1 LFTAKAMKQRY
12 AIETFALTKKYGKI
26 LALDQLNLKI
36 EPGEVFG
43 LLGPNGAGKTTAIS
57 MLCTVNSPTSGTAL
71 VNGYDIRKQAGK
83 VRRSIGIVFQ
93 DPSIDDRLTGRE
105 NMMLHAILYD
115 IGDQAAKKRIAEL
128 LDLVGLTDR
137 ADSLMKT
144 YSGGMRRRLELAR
157 GLLHSPRVLFL
168 DEPTLGLDPQTRQHL
183 WSHIEELARQSSI
196 TVILTTHYMEE
207 AERLC
212 SRVGIIDSGKIKVV
226 DTPANLIGALKGEVV
241 TVVTARPAE
250 FLARIKE
257 LDFAHHAEATD
268 SAVRLH
274 LSDAEKKVP
283 MIVELASASNI
294 ELKSVSIHKPTLN
307 DVFLYY
313 TGKEIRSEEAENEL
327 RSTMRALNRMR

>member
-1 LFTAKAMKQRY
+1 MYAAITMKQLY
-12 AIETFALTKKYGKI
+12 AIETFALTKRYGKI
-26 LALDQLNLKI
+26 LALDSLDLKI

-71 VNGYDIRKQAGK
+71 VNGFDIRRQAGK

-105 NMMLHAILYD
+105 NMMLHATLYD
-115 IGDQAAKKRIAEL
+115 IGTMLARKRINEL
-128 LDLVGLTDR
+128 LGLVGLQDR
-137 ADSLMKT
+137 ADSPMKT

-183 WSHIEELARQSSI
+183 WSHIEELARQSNI

-212 SRVGIIDSGKIKVV
+212 SRVGIIDSGRIKVV
-226 DTPANLIGALKGEVV
+226 DTPANLIGALEGDVVTIITGRPADFLERVKELSFTRNAEVV
-241 TVVTARPAE
+241 
-250 FLARIKE
+250 
-257 LDFAHHAEATD
+257 D
-268 SAVRLH
+268 STVRLH

-283 MIVELASASNI
+283 VIVELASAAGI

-313 TGKEIRSEEAENEL
+313 TGKDIRSEEAENEL
-327 RSTMRALNRMR
+327 RKAMRVISRRR

>member
-1 LFTAKAMKQRY
+1 MYAAITMKQLF
-12 AIETFALTKKYGKI
+12 AIETFALTKRYGKI
-26 LALDQLNLKI
+26 LALDSLDLKI
-36 EPGEVFG
+36 APGEVFG

-71 VNGYDIRKQAGK
+71 VNGFDIRRQAGK

-105 NMMLHAILYD
+105 NMMLHATLYD
-115 IGDQAAKKRIAEL
+115 IGTVLARKKIIEL
-128 LDLVGLTDR
+128 LGLVGLQDR
-137 ADSLMKT
+137 ADSPMKT

-183 WSHIEELARQSSI
+183 WSHIEELARQSNI

-212 SRVGIIDSGKIKVV
+212 SRVGIIDSGRIKVV
-226 DTPANLIGALKGEVV
+226 DTPANLIGALEGDVVTIITSRPADFLERVKELSFTRNAEVV
-241 TVVTARPAE
+241 
-250 FLARIKE
+250 
-257 LDFAHHAEATD
+257 D
-268 SAVRLH
+268 STVRLH

-283 MIVELASASNI
+283 VIVELASAAGI

-313 TGKEIRSEEAENEL
+313 TGKDIRSEEAENEL
-327 RSTMRALNRMR
+327 IKAMRVISRRR

>member
-1 LFTAKAMKQRY
+1 MKQLY
-12 AIETFALTKKYGKI
+12 AIETFALTKRYGKI

-105 NMMLHAILYD
+105 NMMLHATLYD
-115 IGDQAAKKRIAEL
+115 IRSPAAKKRIGQL
-128 LDLVGLTDR
+128 LDLVGLADR
-137 ADSLMKT
+137 ADSPMKT

-183 WSHIEELARQSSI
+183 WSHIEELARRSNI

-212 SRVGIIDSGKIKVV
+212 SRVGIIDIGRIKVV
-226 DTPANLIGALKGEVV
+226 DTPANLIGELKGDVV
-241 TVVTARPAE
+241 TVVTNRPAD

-257 LDFAHHAEATD
+257 LNFTHHAEETD
-268 SAVRLH
+268 SSVRLH

-283 MIVELASASNI
+283 MIVELASASQI

-307 DVFLYY
+307 DVFLHY

>member
-1 LFTAKAMKQRY
+1 MKQLY
-12 AIETFALTKKYGKI
+12 AIETFALTKRYGKI
-26 LALDQLNLKI
+26 LALDSLDLKI

-43 LLGPNGAGKTTAIS
+43 LLGPNGAGKTTTIS

-71 VNGYDIRKQAGK
+71 VNGFDIRRQAGK

-105 NMMLHAILYD
+105 NMMLHATLYD
-115 IGDQAAKKRIAEL
+115 IGTVLARKKIIEL
-128 LDLVGLTDR
+128 LGLVGLQDR
-137 ADSLMKT
+137 ADSPMKT

-183 WSHIEELARQSSI
+183 WSHIEELARQSNI

-212 SRVGIIDSGKIKVV
+212 SRVGIIDSGRIKVV
-226 DTPANLIGALKGEVV
+226 DTPANLIGALEGDVV
-241 TVVTARPAE
+241 TIITSRPAD
-250 FLARIKE
+250 FLERVKE
-257 LDFAHHAEATD
+257 LSFTHNAEVID
-268 SAVRLH
+268 STVRLH

-283 MIVELASASNI
+283 VIVELASAAGI
-294 ELKSVSIHKPTLN
+294 VLKSVSIHKPTLN

-313 TGKEIRSEEAENEL
+313 TGKDIRSEEAENEL
-327 RSTMRALNRMR
+327 RKAMRVISRRR

>member
-1 LFTAKAMKQRY
+1 MKQLY
-12 AIETFALTKKYGKI
+12 AIETFALTKRYGKI
-26 LALDQLNLKI
+26 LALDSLDLKI

-43 LLGPNGAGKTTAIS
+43 LLGPNGAGKTTTIS

-71 VNGYDIRKQAGK
+71 VNGFDIRRQAGK

-105 NMMLHAILYD
+105 NMMLHATLYD
-115 IGDQAAKKRIAEL
+115 IGTVLARKKIIEL
-128 LDLVGLTDR
+128 LGLVGLQDR
-137 ADSLMKT
+137 ADSPMKT

-183 WSHIEELARQSSI
+183 WSHIEELARQSNI

-212 SRVGIIDSGKIKVV
+212 SRVGIIDSGRIKVV
-226 DTPANLIGALKGEVV
+226 DTPANLIGALEGDVV
-241 TVVTARPAE
+241 TIITSRPAD
-250 FLARIKE
+250 FLERVKE
-257 LDFAHHAEATD
+257 LSFTRNAEVID
-268 SAVRLH
+268 STVRLH

-283 MIVELASASNI
+283 VIVELASAAGI
-294 ELKSVSIHKPTLN
+294 VLKSVSIHKPTLN

-313 TGKEIRSEEAENEL
+313 TGKDIRSEEAENEL
-327 RSTMRALNRMR
+327 RKAMRVISRRR

>member
-1 LFTAKAMKQRY
+1 MKQLY
-12 AIETFALTKKYGKI
+12 AIETFALTKRYGKI

-105 NMMLHAILYD
+105 NMMLHATLYD
-115 IGDQAAKKRIAEL
+115 IGAQAAKKRIAEL

-183 WSHIEELARQSSI
+183 WSHIEELARQSNI

-212 SRVGIIDSGKIKVV
+212 SRVGIIDSGRIKVV

-241 TVVTARPAE
+241 TVVTGRPAE

-268 SAVRLH
+268 STVRLH

-283 MIVELASASNI
+283 MIVELASESRI

>member
-1 LFTAKAMKQRY
+1 LYAAITMKQLY
-12 AIETFALTKKYGKI
+12 AIETFALTKRYGKI
-26 LALDQLNLKI
+26 LALDSLDLKI

-43 LLGPNGAGKTTAIS
+43 LLGPNGAGKTTTIS

-71 VNGYDIRKQAGK
+71 VNGFDIRRQAGK

-105 NMMLHAILYD
+105 NMMLHATLYD
-115 IGDQAAKKRIAEL
+115 IGTVLARKKIIEL
-128 LDLVGLTDR
+128 LGLVGLQDR
-137 ADSLMKT
+137 ADSPMKT

-183 WSHIEELARQSSI
+183 WSHIEELARQSNI

-212 SRVGIIDSGKIKVV
+212 SRVGIIDSGRIKVV
-226 DTPANLIGALKGEVV
+226 DTPANLIGALEGDVV
-241 TVVTARPAE
+241 TIITSRPAD
-250 FLARIKE
+250 FLERVKE
-257 LDFAHHAEATD
+257 LSFTHNAEVID
-268 SAVRLH
+268 STVRLH

-283 MIVELASASNI
+283 VIVELASAAGI

-313 TGKEIRSEEAENEL
+313 TGKDIRSEEAENEL
-327 RSTMRALNRMR
+327 RKAMRVISRRR

>member
-1 LFTAKAMKQRY
+1 MYAAITMKHLY
-12 AIETFALTKKYGKI
+12 AIETFSLTKRYGKI
-26 LALDQLNLKI
+26 LALDSLDLKI
-36 EPGEVFG
+36 SPGEVFG

-71 VNGYDIRKQAGK
+71 VNGFDIRRQAGK

-105 NMMLHAILYD
+105 NMMLHATLYD
-115 IGDQAAKKRIAEL
+115 IGKQHARERINEL
-128 LDLVGLTDR
+128 LYLVGLTER
-137 ADSLMKT
+137 ADSPMKT

-168 DEPTLGLDPQTRQHL
+168 DEPTLGLDPQTREHL
-183 WSHIEELARQSSI
+183 WSHIEELARQSDI

-212 SRVGIIDSGKIKVV
+212 SRVGIIDSGRIKIV
-226 DTPANLIGALKGEVV
+226 DTPANLIGALQGDVV
-241 TVVTARPAE
+241 TVITAKPAD
-250 FLARIKE
+250 FLERIKE
-257 LDFAHHAEATD
+257 LNLNHQAEVVD

-274 LSDAEKKVP
+274 LSEAEKKVP
-283 MIVELASASNI
+283 VIVELASAAGI

-307 DVFLYY
+307 DVFLHY
-313 TGKEIRSEEAENEL
+313 TGKEIRSEDAENEM
-327 RSTMRALNRMR
+327 RKAMRAIGRMR

>member
-1 LFTAKAMKQRY
+1 MMKQLY
-12 AIETFALTKKYGKI
+12 AIETFALTKRYGKI
-26 LALDQLNLKI
+26 LALDSLDLKI

-71 VNGYDIRKQAGK
+71 VNGFDIRRQAGK

-105 NMMLHAILYD
+105 NMMLHATLYD
-115 IGDQAAKKRIAEL
+115 IGTVLARKRIIEL
-128 LDLVGLTDR
+128 LGLVGLQDR
-137 ADSLMKT
+137 ADSPMKT

-183 WSHIEELARQSSI
+183 WSHIEELARQSNI

-212 SRVGIIDSGKIKVV
+212 SRVGIIDSGRIKVV
-226 DTPANLIGALKGEVV
+226 DTPANLIGALEGDVVTIITGRPADFLERVKELSFTRNAEVV
-241 TVVTARPAE
+241 
-250 FLARIKE
+250 
-257 LDFAHHAEATD
+257 D
-268 SAVRLH
+268 STVRLH

-283 MIVELASASNI
+283 VIVELASAAGI

-313 TGKEIRSEEAENEL
+313 TGKDIRSEEAENEL
-327 RSTMRALNRMR
+327 RKAMRVISRRR

>member
-1 LFTAKAMKQRY
+1 MKQLY
-12 AIETFALTKKYGKI
+12 AIETFALTKRYGKI
-26 LALDQLNLKI
+26 LALDSLDLKI

-71 VNGYDIRKQAGK
+71 VNGFDIRRQAGK

-105 NMMLHAILYD
+105 NMMLHATLYD
-115 IGDQAAKKRIAEL
+115 IGTMLARKRINEL
-128 LDLVGLTDR
+128 LGLVGLQDR
-137 ADSLMKT
+137 ADSPMKT

-183 WSHIEELARQSSI
+183 WSHIEELARQSNI

-212 SRVGIIDSGKIKVV
+212 SRVGIIDSGRIKVV
-226 DTPANLIGALKGEVV
+226 DTPANLIGALEGDVVTIITGRPADFLERVKELSFTRNAEVV
-241 TVVTARPAE
+241 
-250 FLARIKE
+250 
-257 LDFAHHAEATD
+257 D
-268 SAVRLH
+268 STVRLH

-283 MIVELASASNI
+283 VIVELASAAGI

-313 TGKEIRSEEAENEL
+313 TGKDIRSEEAENEL
-327 RSTMRALNRMR
+327 RKAMRVISRRR

>member
-1 LFTAKAMKQRY
+1 MYAAITMKQVY
-12 AIETFALTKKYGKI
+12 AIETFALTKRYGKI
-26 LALDQLNLKI
+26 LALDSLDLKI

-71 VNGYDIRKQAGK
+71 VNGFDIRRQAGK

-105 NMMLHAILYD
+105 NMMLHATLYD
-115 IGDQAAKKRIAEL
+115 IGTVLARKKINEL
-128 LDLVGLTDR
+128 LGLVGLQDR
-137 ADSLMKT
+137 ADSPMKT

-183 WSHIEELARQSSI
+183 WSHIEELARQSNI

-212 SRVGIIDSGKIKVV
+212 SRVGIIDSGRIKVV
-226 DTPANLIGALKGEVV
+226 DTPANLIGALEGDVVTIITSRPADFLERVKELSFTRNAEVV
-241 TVVTARPAE
+241 
-250 FLARIKE
+250 
-257 LDFAHHAEATD
+257 D
-268 SAVRLH
+268 STVRLH

-283 MIVELASASNI
+283 VIVELASAAGI

-313 TGKEIRSEEAENEL
+313 TGKDIRSEEAENEL
-327 RSTMRALNRMR
+327 RKAMRVISRRR

>member
-1 LFTAKAMKQRY
+1 LSTAITMKPLY
-12 AIETFALTKKYGKI
+12 AIETFALTKRYGKI
-26 LALDQLNLKI
+26 LALDGLDLKI

-57 MLCTVNSPTSGTAL
+57 MLCTVNAPTSGTAL
-71 VNGYDIRKQAGK
+71 VNGFDIRRQAGK

-105 NMMLHAILYD
+105 NMMLHATLYD
-115 IGDQAAKKRIAEL
+115 IRADAAKKRIGEL
-128 LDLVGLTDR
+128 LDLVGLADR
-137 ADSLMKT
+137 ADSPMKT

-183 WSHIEELARQSSI
+183 WSHIEELARQSNI

-226 DTPANLIGALKGEVV
+226 DTPANLIGALKGDVV
-241 TVVTARPAE
+241 TVVTGRPAD
-250 FLARIKE
+250 FLERIKE
-257 LDFAHHAEATD
+257 LSFTRHAEVAD
-268 SAVRLH
+268 STVRLH

-283 MIVELASASNI
+283 LIVELASAGGI

-313 TGKEIRSEEAENEL
+313 TGKEMRSEEAENEL
-327 RSTMRALNRMR
+327 RSTMRALSRMK

>member
-1 LFTAKAMKQRY
+1 MFTASAMKQLY
-12 AIETFALTKKYGKI
+12 AIETFALTKRYGKI

-57 MLCTVNSPTSGTAL
+57 MLCTVISPTSGTAL

-105 NMMLHAILYD
+105 NMMLHATLYD
-115 IGDQAAKKRIAEL
+115 IASHTAKKRIGEL
-128 LDLVGLTDR
+128 LDLVGLADR
-137 ADSLMKT
+137 ADSPMKT

-183 WSHIEELARQSSI
+183 WSHIEELARQSNI

-212 SRVGIIDSGKIKVV
+212 SRVGIIDSGRIKVV

-241 TVVTARPAE
+241 TVVTSRPAD

-268 SAVRLH
+268 STVHLH

-283 MIVELASASNI
+283 MIVELASASQI

>member
-1 LFTAKAMKQRY
+1 LFTSKAMKQLY
-12 AIETFALTKKYGKI
+12 AIETFALTKRYGKI
-26 LALDQLNLKI
+26 PALDQLNLKI

-115 IGDQAAKKRIAEL
+115 ISDQAAKKRIAVL

-183 WSHIEELARQSSI
+183 WSHIEDLARQSNI

-241 TVVTARPAE
+241 TVVTPRPAE
-250 FLARIKE
+250 FLASIKE
-257 LDFAHHAEATD
+257 PGFAHHAEVTD
-268 SAVRLH
+268 STVRLH

-283 MIVELASASNI
+283 MIVELASAGHI

>member
-1 LFTAKAMKQRY
+1 MKQLY
-12 AIETFALTKKYGKI
+12 AIETFALTKRYGKI

-105 NMMLHAILYD
+105 NMMLHATLYD
-115 IGDQAAKKRIAEL
+115 IRSPAAKKRIVQL
-128 LDLVGLTDR
+128 LDLVGLADR
-137 ADSLMKT
+137 ADSPMKT

-183 WSHIEELARQSSI
+183 WSHIEELARRSNI

-212 SRVGIIDSGKIKVV
+212 SRVGIIDIGRIKVV
-226 DTPANLIGALKGEVV
+226 DTPANLIGELKGDVV
-241 TVVTARPAE
+241 TVVTNRPAD

-257 LDFAHHAEATD
+257 LNFTHHAEATD
-268 SAVRLH
+268 SSVRLH

-283 MIVELASASNI
+283 MIVELASASQI

-307 DVFLYY
+307 DVFLHY

>member
-1 LFTAKAMKQRY
+1 MYAAITMKQLY
-12 AIETFALTKKYGKI
+12 AIETFALTKRYGKI
-26 LALDQLNLKI
+26 LALDSLDLKI

-43 LLGPNGAGKTTAIS
+43 LLGPNGAGKTTTIS

-71 VNGYDIRKQAGK
+71 VNGFDIRRQAGK

-105 NMMLHAILYD
+105 NMMLHATLYD
-115 IGDQAAKKRIAEL
+115 IGTVLARKKIIEL
-128 LDLVGLTDR
+128 LGLVGLQDR
-137 ADSLMKT
+137 ADSPMKT

-183 WSHIEELARQSSI
+183 WSHIEELARQSNI

-212 SRVGIIDSGKIKVV
+212 SRVGIIDSGRIKVV
-226 DTPANLIGALKGEVV
+226 DTPANLIGALEGDVV
-241 TVVTARPAE
+241 TIITSRPAD
-250 FLARIKE
+250 FLERVKE
-257 LDFAHHAEATD
+257 LSFTHNAEVID
-268 SAVRLH
+268 STVRLH

-283 MIVELASASNI
+283 VIVELASAAGI

-313 TGKEIRSEEAENEL
+313 TGKDIRSEEAENEL
-327 RSTMRALNRMR
+327 RKAMRVISRRR

>member
-1 LFTAKAMKQRY
+1 MKQLY
-12 AIETFALTKKYGKI
+12 AIETFALTKRYGKI

-105 NMMLHAILYD
+105 NMMLHATLYD
-115 IGDQAAKKRIAEL
+115 IRSPAAKKRIGQL
-128 LDLVGLTDR
+128 LDLVGLADR
-137 ADSLMKT
+137 ADSPMKT

-183 WSHIEELARQSSI
+183 WSHIEELARRSNI

-212 SRVGIIDSGKIKVV
+212 SRVGIIDIGRIKVV
-226 DTPANLIGALKGEVV
+226 DTPANLIGELKGDVV
-241 TVVTARPAE
+241 TVVTNRPAD

-257 LDFAHHAEATD
+257 LNFTHHAEATD
-268 SAVRLH
+268 SSVRLH

-283 MIVELASASNI
+283 MIVELASASQI

-307 DVFLYY
+307 DVFLHY

>member
-1 LFTAKAMKQRY
+1 MKQLY
-12 AIETFALTKKYGKI
+12 AIETFALTKRYGKI
-26 LALDQLNLKI
+26 LALDSLDLKI

-43 LLGPNGAGKTTAIS
+43 LLGPNGAGKTTTIS

-71 VNGYDIRKQAGK
+71 VNGFDIRRQAGK

-105 NMMLHAILYD
+105 NMMLHATLYD
-115 IGDQAAKKRIAEL
+115 IGTVLARKKIIEL
-128 LDLVGLTDR
+128 LGLVGLQDR
-137 ADSLMKT
+137 ADSPMKT

-183 WSHIEELARQSSI
+183 WSHIEELARQSNI

-212 SRVGIIDSGKIKVV
+212 SRVGIIDSGRIKVV
-226 DTPANLIGALKGEVV
+226 DTPANLIGALEGDVV
-241 TVVTARPAE
+241 TIITSRPAD
-250 FLARIKE
+250 FLERVKE
-257 LDFAHHAEATD
+257 LSFTHNAEVID
-268 SAVRLH
+268 STVRLH

-283 MIVELASASNI
+283 VIVELASAAGI

-313 TGKEIRSEEAENEL
+313 TGKDIRSEEAENEL
-327 RSTMRALNRMR
+327 RKAMRVISRRR

>member
-1 LFTAKAMKQRY
+1 MQTDANGQLLTTDGLVKQYRRRRVVNAVSIY
-12 AIETFALTKKYGKI
+12 VNA
-26 LALDQLNLKI
+26 
-36 EPGEVFG
+36 GEIVG

-71 VNGYDIRKQAGK
+71 VNGFDIRRQAGK

-105 NMMLHAILYD
+105 NMMLHATLYD
-115 IGDQAAKKRIAEL
+115 IGTVLARKRINEL
-128 LDLVGLTDR
+128 LGLVGLQDR
-137 ADSLMKT
+137 ADSPMKT

-183 WSHIEELARQSSI
+183 WSHIEELARQSNI

-212 SRVGIIDSGKIKVV
+212 SRVGIIDSGRIKVV
-226 DTPANLIGALKGEVV
+226 DTPANLIGALEGDVVTIITSRPADFLERVKELSFTRNAEVV
-241 TVVTARPAE
+241 
-250 FLARIKE
+250 
-257 LDFAHHAEATD
+257 D
-268 SAVRLH
+268 STVRLH

-283 MIVELASASNI
+283 VIVELASAAGI

-313 TGKEIRSEEAENEL
+313 TGKDIRSEEAENEL
-327 RSTMRALNRMR
+327 RKAMRVISRRR

>member
-1 LFTAKAMKQRY
+1 LLTATTMKQIY
-12 AIETFALTKKYGKI
+12 AIETFALTKRYGKI

-57 MLCTVNSPTSGTAL
+57 ILCTVNSPTSGTAL
-71 VNGYDIRKQAGK
+71 VNGFDIRKQAGK

-105 NMMLHAILYD
+105 NMMLHATLYD
-115 IGDQAAKKRIAEL
+115 VPSSNAKKRIIEL
-128 LDLVGLTDR
+128 LNLVGLADR
-137 ADSLMKT
+137 ADSPMKT

-157 GLLHSPRVLFL
+157 GLLHSPEVLFL

-183 WSHIEELARQSSI
+183 WSYIEELAKQSNI

-212 SRVGIIDSGKIKVV
+212 SRVGIIDSGRIKVV
-226 DTPANLIGALKGEVV
+226 DTPANLIGALKGDVV
-241 TVVTARPAE
+241 TVVTSQPAD

-257 LDFAHHAEATD
+257 LNFAHNAEAVD
-268 SAVRLH
+268 STIRLQ

-283 MIVELASASNI
+283 MIVELASANHI

-313 TGKEIRSEEAENEL
+313 TGKEIRSEEAENKL
-327 RSTMRALNRMR
+327 RSTMRAIGRMR

>member
-1 LFTAKAMKQRY
+1 MNMAITMKQVY
-12 AIETFALTKKYGKI
+12 AIETFALTKRYGKI
-26 LALDQLNLKI
+26 LALDSLDLKI
-36 EPGEVFG
+36 RPGEIFG

-71 VNGYDIRKQAGK
+71 VNGFDIRRQAGK

-105 NMMLHAILYD
+105 NMMLHATLYD
-115 IGDQAAKKRIAEL
+115 ISAPVARTRINEL
-128 LDLVGLTDR
+128 LGLVGLVDR
-137 ADSLMKT
+137 ADSPMKT

-157 GLLHSPRVLFL
+157 GLLHSPTVLFL

-183 WSHIEELARQSSI
+183 WSHIEELARKSNI

-212 SRVGIIDSGKIKVV
+212 SSVGIIDSGRIKVV
-226 DTPANLIGALKGEVV
+226 DTPANLIGALQGDVV
-241 TVVTARPAE
+241 TVATAKPDDLLER
-250 FLARIKE
+250 LKE
-257 LDFAHHAEATD
+257 LSFTHQAEVVDGT
-268 SAVRLH
+268 VRLH

-283 MIVELASASNI
+283 VIVELASAAGI

-313 TGKEIRSEEAENEL
+313 TGKEIRAEEAENE
-327 RSTMRALNRMR
+327 MRKVMRVVSRGR

>member
-1 LFTAKAMKQRY
+1 MKQVY
-12 AIETFALTKKYGKI
+12 AIETFALTKRYGKI
-26 LALDQLNLKI
+26 LALDGLDLKI
-36 EPGEVFG
+36 QPGEVFG

-57 MLCTVNSPTSGTAL
+57 MLCTVNSPTAGTAL
-71 VNGYDIRKQAGK
+71 VNGFDIRRQADK

-105 NMMLHAILYD
+105 NMMLHATLYD
-115 IGDQAAKKRIAEL
+115 ISAAIAKARIKEL
-128 LDLVGLTDR
+128 MGLVGLIDR
-137 ADSLMKT
+137 ADSPMKT

-183 WSHIEELARQSSI
+183 WSHIEELAKKSNI

-212 SRVGIIDSGKIKVV
+212 SRIGIIDSGRIKVV
-226 DTPANLIGALKGEVV
+226 DTPNNLIGALQGDVV
-241 TVVTARPAE
+241 TVVTSSPYD
-250 FLARIKE
+250 LLQRIKE
-257 LDFAHHAEATD
+257 LAFTRQAEIVD
-268 SAVRLH
+268 GAVRLQ

-283 MIVELASASNI
+283 VIVELASTAGI

-307 DVFLYY
+307 DVFLHY
-313 TGKEIRSEEAENEL
+313 TGREIRAEEAENE
-327 RSTMRALNRMR
+327 MRKVMRIVGRRR

>member
-1 LFTAKAMKQRY
+1 LFTANAMKQLY
-12 AIETFALTKKYGKI
+12 AIETFALTKRYGKI

-71 VNGYDIRKQAGK
+71 VNGFDIRKHAGK

-105 NMMLHAILYD
+105 NMMLHATLYD
-115 IGDQAAKKRIAEL
+115 ISAQAAKKRIAEL

-183 WSHIEELARQSSI
+183 WSHIEELARQSNI

-241 TVVTARPAE
+241 TVVTGRPAE
-250 FLARIKE
+250 FLASLKE

-268 SAVRLH
+268 STVRLH

-283 MIVELASASNI
+283 MIVELASHSRI

>member
-1 LFTAKAMKQRY
+1 MKQQY
-12 AIETFALTKKYGKI
+12 AIETFALTKIYGKI

-105 NMMLHAILYD
+105 NMMLHATLYD
-115 IGDQAAKKRIAEL
+115 IRPTAAKKRISEL
-128 LDLVGLTDR
+128 LDLVGLADR
-137 ADSLMKT
+137 ADSPMKT

-212 SRVGIIDSGKIKVV
+212 SRVGIIDSGRIKVV
-226 DTPANLIGALKGEVV
+226 DTPASLIGALKGDVV
-241 TVVTARPAE
+241 TVVTSRPAD

-257 LDFAHHAEATD
+257 LNFTHHVEAVD
-268 SAVRLH
+268 STIHLH
-274 LSDAEKKVP
+274 LSDAEKKIP
-283 MIVELASASNI
+283 MIVELASASRI

-313 TGKEIRSEEAENEL
+313 TGKEMRSEEAENEL
-327 RSTMRALNRMR
+327 RSTMRALSRMR

>member
-1 LFTAKAMKQRY
+1 MKQLY
-12 AIETFALTKKYGKI
+12 AIETFALTKRYGKI

-57 MLCTVNSPTSGTAL
+57 MLCTVNSPTSGTAM

-105 NMMLHAILYD
+105 NMMLHATLYD
-115 IGDQAAKKRIAEL
+115 IASHTAKKRIGEL
-128 LDLVGLTDR
+128 LDLVGLADR
-137 ADSLMKT
+137 ADSPMKT

-183 WSHIEELARQSSI
+183 WSHIEELARQSNI

-212 SRVGIIDSGKIKVV
+212 SRVGIIDSGRIKVV

-241 TVVTARPAE
+241 TVVTSRPAD

-268 SAVRLH
+268 STVHLH

-283 MIVELASASNI
+283 MIVELASASQI